1 MKKIK
6 EKIFEV
12 DNLIYV
18 VLLIAL
24 ILRIIAMEQLT
35 PSYNLGSDDMAFVES
50 GILFRQNSTITMH
63 YVESAK
69 NMPGMTFIVA
79 FFLTVFGE
87 MTTAFWIAIKL
98 FWIAMGVASIFGV
111 YKIIKLYANPVI
123 SSLLCLLFCIPDF
136 VWLDNLILTETPYML
151 CNIFLVYSSLKLA
164 ETQKKRY
171 FWFIVIWYILGLL
184 IRPTLALYPIIL
196 FIYLVMKK
204 YDWKLLIKQGAI
216 AFGILLVI
224 LVPWWYRN
232 YKLFNEF
239 IPLTYGTGDPLLLG
253 TYQGTG
259 YPSDDEL
266 DYSEYLDQESNEIKK
281 YLGPDNEY
289 TSKKQWAIFR
299 DEENMAKFRIKKW
312 WQSSKKSFIKS
323 YFIIKPLGL
332 IGGSFYWKEIFGVSH
347 NAILILR
354 RIDLVICALC
364 LITALFLRKRL
375 KEIVFIGLAYLYQIA
390 LYSYTFSFDRYGQ
403 VLIFFRY
410 IIIGWMIYEIY
421 QKIKNKKGKVEVEN
435 E

>member
-1 MKKIK
+1 MFQLNGIILLEIYVRKMKKIK

-171 FWFIVIWYILGLL
+171 FWFIVIWFLL
-184 IRPTLALYPIIL
+184 S
-196 FIYLVMKK
+196 
-204 YDWKLLIKQGAI
+204 KL
-216 AFGILLVI
+216 
-224 LVPWWYRN
+224 
-232 YKLFNEF
+232 E
-239 IPLTYGTGDPLLLG
+239 
-253 TYQGTG
+253 
-259 YPSDDEL
+259 
-266 DYSEYLDQESNEIKK
+266 
-281 YLGPDNEY
+281 
-289 TSKKQWAIFR
+289 
-299 DEENMAKFRIKKW
+299 
-312 WQSSKKSFIKS
+312 
-323 YFIIKPLGL
+323 
-332 IGGSFYWKEIFGVSH
+332 
-347 NAILILR
+347 
-354 RIDLVICALC
+354 
-364 LITALFLRKRL
+364 
-375 KEIVFIGLAYLYQIA
+375 
-390 LYSYTFSFDRYGQ
+390 
-403 VLIFFRY
+403 
-410 IIIGWMIYEIY
+410 
-421 QKIKNKKGKVEVEN
+421 
-435 E
+435 